1 MQTQTEVAN
10 SIVQQLR
17 LLDPAISAEIGTPER
32 KLIDVIAQQ
41 IAERSIDLNQLQ
53 GALDIDSKF
62 GSDLDP
68 TTKRTIER
76 GRRNQ
81 EILKQKQYSPV
92 RVELQVAI
100 IYLST
105 KGFLDSIPVESVKAF
120 EIDFYNLVNAQYQE
134 ALTAIKK
141 GDLDTAGELLKKAV
155 NELAPKYARV

>member
-1 MQTQTEVAN
+1 MKKVAGT
-10 SIVQQLR
+10 LK
-17 LLDPAISAEIGTPER
+17 LDQ
-32 KLIDVIAQQ
+32 AQFRELE
-41 IAERSIDLNQLQ
+41 AF
-53 GALDIDSKF
+53 SKF

-105 KGFLDSIPVESVKAF
+105 KGFLDKIPVENVKSF
-120 EIDFYNLVNAQYQE
+120 ESDFYNLISAQYPE
-134 ALTAIKK
+134 ALSAIKK

-155 NELAPKYARV
+155 NELAPKYAKV